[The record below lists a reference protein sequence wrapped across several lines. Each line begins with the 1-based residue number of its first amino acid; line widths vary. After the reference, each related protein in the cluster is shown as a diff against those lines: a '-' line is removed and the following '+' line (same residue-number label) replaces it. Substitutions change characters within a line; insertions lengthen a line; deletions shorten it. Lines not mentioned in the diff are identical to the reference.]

1 MVQILVSLYFNTKYK
16 DMKKLIDYNPFEDL
30 TNEDVQYWLGW
41 LASDGCVVG
50 NRISLSVQRRD
61 RDILEKLNNF
71 LNNKLN
77 IYDGVYHKY
86 KDFEYS

>member
-61 RDILEKLNNF
+61 RDILEKLKDIPTRF
-71 LNNKLN
+71 AVIGKV
-77 IYDGVYHKY
+77 IEKKEKY
-86 KDFEYS
+86 LIVE